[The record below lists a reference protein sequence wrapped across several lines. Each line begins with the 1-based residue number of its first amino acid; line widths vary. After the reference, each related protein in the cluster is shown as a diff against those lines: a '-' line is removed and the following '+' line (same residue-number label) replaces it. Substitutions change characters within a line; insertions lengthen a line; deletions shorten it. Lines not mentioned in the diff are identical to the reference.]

1 MTKVLITGAYG
12 FLGRYAVREFA
23 EHGYDVV
30 AFGRDPEKLQALT
43 ESLSAEKKEQT
54 GLVPAWGQ
62 IEVYT
67 GDFCDLRA
75 ITKATDGVD
84 YVIHCG
90 ALLKGWGKR
99 EPFIKTNVEGTRNV
113 LTACQINHVKRLV
126 YTSSPS
132 AYAMENNLHI
142 TEADYNIDNHLNH
155 YIESKI
161 LAEQLVRGQDK
172 VPYAIIRPRGLCGVG
187 DQNMLPVLINAN
199 KTIGIP
205 LFEKGEIIVDL
216 CSIENVALALRLCME
231 KDEALGQVYNI
242 TNGDPRKLTD
252 LADRMFGALGMK
264 VKYRKLPFKA
274 MYGLAGGMESL
285 FKALHIYNTAPMITR
300 YNICTLGRSQVFDIT
315 KAREELGYAPKV
327 SLDEM
332 ISKYAAWY
340 KEHEMQ

>member
-1 MTKVLITGAYG
+1 
-12 FLGRYAVREFA
+12 
-23 EHGYDVV
+23 
-30 AFGRDPEKLQALT
+30 
-43 ESLSAEKKEQT
+43 
-54 GLVPAWGQ
+54 
-62 IEVYT
+62 
-67 GDFCDLRA
+67 
-75 ITKATDGVD
+75 
-84 YVIHCG
+84 
-90 ALLKGWGKR
+90 
-99 EPFIKTNVEGTRNV
+99 
-113 LTACQINHVKRLV
+113 
-126 YTSSPS
+126 
-132 AYAMENNLHI
+132 MENNLHI
-142 TEADYNIDNHLNH
+142 TEADYNTDNHLNH

-252 LADRMFGALGMK
+252 LADQMFGALGMK
-264 VKYRKLPFKA
+264 VKYRKLPFRA